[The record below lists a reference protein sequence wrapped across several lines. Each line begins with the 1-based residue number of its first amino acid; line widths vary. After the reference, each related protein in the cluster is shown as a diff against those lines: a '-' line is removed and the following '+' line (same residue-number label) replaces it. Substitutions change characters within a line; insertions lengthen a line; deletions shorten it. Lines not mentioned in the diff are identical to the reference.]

1 MIKTEWA
8 LCETVAANAADLW
21 DLALCHGVVL
31 TAYPAVQMRSKKDFV
46 HEEDVRTGRQR
57 GWMNVVEGLELHK
70 NLLSPAEQDIFI
82 QAIRD
87 WEAAGRR
94 VSHLLQCLS
103 CAVSLVSLWESRK
116 YEAH

>member
-1 MIKTEWA
+1 MTRPSYR
-8 LCETVAANAADLW
+8 LCSCRSW
-21 DLALCHGVVL
+21 
-31 TAYPAVQMRSKKDFV
+31 VQMRSKKDFV

-70 NLLSPAEQDIFI
+70 NLLSPAEQEIFI

-94 VSHLLQCLS
+94 VSHALQVVS
-103 CAVSLVSLWESRK
+103 CAVFPVNPWRVQK
-116 YEAH
+116 A